1 MAKLLS
7 VIVPSYNVE
16 QYLKKTVESFLKCK
30 TLSEIEL
37 IIVSDG
43 STDKTVEIANKYK
56 KSILRLSLLLI
67 KRMEVMAQQSIVD

>member
-56 KSILRLSLLLI
+56 
-67 KRMEVMAQQSIVD
+67 E